1 MWAIPVTCCPLS
13 VSVPHF
19 NRLLRNDRVSW
30 KLIDR
35 NDAFQVLD
43 KVSSIILDP
52 AKTWLTWIIFV
63 SDWLKYSLLKV
74 QVQMFFSFYKYCMRV
89 RGIQRFIISSWSDKN
104 DSYEQFFPLIGAVF
118 KKSPE
123 YRSPYDLLVV
133 QIMCMKSFT
142 EIPDFILIWQK
153 NMAVMS
159 NSCFWLVE
167 IKKNLWNFKFKWSA
181 SLVTHEIKIS
191 SMFS

>member
-1 MWAIPVTCCPLS
+1 MILWFLQGPTWRSLVHSWSSKNMANMDNFC
-13 VSVPHF
+13 F
-19 NRLLRNDRVSW
+19 RLAEIFSSESTSPND
-30 KLIDR
+30 
-35 NDAFQVLD
+35 
-43 KVSSIILDP
+43 
-52 AKTWLTWIIFV
+52 
-63 SDWLKYSLLKV
+63 
-74 QVQMFFSFYKYCMRV
+74 FFSFYKYCMRAW
-89 RGIQRFIISSWSDKN
+89 GIQKFIISSWSDKN
-104 DSYEQFFPLIGAVF
+104 DSYGQFFPLIGAIF

-181 SLVTHEIKIS
+181 SLVTHEIKIKVPMALKD